1 MSAPIRIG
9 IIGMGGYASLHH
21 KAVFDMERMG
31 LVRQVCAC
39 DPAPENFAAR
49 MAEWDYA
56 GRGVRVF
63 TDYRKMLEACARELD
78 EVVVCTPIP
87 LHAEMHRVCVEAG
100 VACYLEKPPTLDP
113 AEFEMMLGVE
123 RNAKRSTFV
132 GFNDI
137 LEPLRARLKQRLI
150 DGEFGAIK
158 CASAWALW
166 GRPVDYFGRSF
177 WTGRLFAD
185 GHMVLDSCFGNAL
198 AHFVHNMLF
207 WVGRGSFFSWGGV
220 GGAQAELYRVNAIEG
235 ADTFFVEAMAGGVPV
250 RFAFSHAGPRGNHH
264 CEKIECEKATLD
276 YVVGEGAR
284 IKWSD
289 GREESMAQ
297 PALEPPLSN
306 HLDYCRYMR
315 GEQSRPATTL
325 EDARP
330 FVTLNALAYLSCEN
344 IIQIPEKLLAPV
356 MDQDGHLFV
365 ALRDWEVFMREF
377 LEKGIWPSGRIS
389 GAKLAPRRVTA
400 ECLAGMRNHVMQMT
414 AARNVPTGIMQ

>member
-9 IIGMGGYASLHH
+9 IIGMGGYAGLHH
-21 KAVFDMERMG
+21 KAVLDMERMG
-31 LVRQVCAC
+31 LARQVCAC
-39 DPAPENFAAR
+39 DPRPENFAGR

-63 TDYRKMLEACARELD
+63 TDYRKMLGACARGLD

-87 LHAEMHRVCVEAG
+87 LHAEMHRACVEAG

-113 AEFEMMLGVE
+113 AEFETMLAVE
-123 RNAKRSTFV
+123 RGARRSTFV

-137 LEPLRARLKQRLI
+137 IEPLRARLKQRLL
-150 DGEFGAIK
+150 DGGFGRIK
-158 CASAWALW
+158 RAGAWALW
-166 GRPVDYFGRSF
+166 GRPVDYFGRAS

-207 WVGRGSFFSWGGV
+207 WVGKGSFFSWGGPGV
-220 GGAQAELYRVNAIEG
+220 TQAELYRVNAIEG
-235 ADTFFVEAMAGGVPV
+235 ADTFFVETLAGGVPV
-250 RFAFSHAGPRGNHH
+250 RFAFSHAGPRGNRH
-264 CEKIECEKATLD
+264 CERIECEKAALD
-276 YVVGEGAR
+276 YVVGEGCR
-284 IKWSD
+284 IKWAG
-289 GREESMAQ
+289 GREEFMAQ

-315 GEQSRPATTL
+315 GGQARPATTL

-344 IIQIPEKLLAPV
+344 IIRIPEKMLAPV
-356 MDQDGHLFV
+356 TDNDGHLFV
-365 ALRDWEVFMREF
+365 TLRDWKVLKREF
-377 LEKGIWPSGRIS
+377 LERGIWPSGRIS
-389 GAKLAPRRVTA
+389 GGNLARRQVTA
-400 ECLAGMRNHVMQMT
+400 ECLAGIRNHVRHM
-414 AARNVPTGIMQ
+414 AASGNAPPA